1 MAVTLPNTGLMSFV
15 IFRHCLLKTFLF
27 TLQPRYDVFDGSEE
41 VFVFIIGDRE
51 TERQQKRDACGEQ
64 SPLQTERTARAKAP
78 SQIEVWCS
86 KD

>member
-51 TERQQKRDACGEQ
+51 TERQQKRDEGVGHGREEKHVTQ
-64 SPLQTERTARAKAP
+64 GSGGMVVLLF
-78 SQIEVWCS
+78 
-86 KD
+86 D